1 MNAMIRSS
9 LAIACLLV
17 GVPQEGEKSG
27 AKDFGK
33 SYTVRVQAKTRFSTS
48 FKKADFDKELKK
60 NDDCLREKGR
70 EPVPEDLAG
79 WDVWTFEAAETWK
92 YDIELFERIFG
103 KHITIRRYEITLEGF
118 VKADAQKTFW
128 ITHPA
133 SGTKMKMVNRP
144 KLPKEKADPPDVR
157 SQIAAA
163 VKAGKEKFLVSGEII
178 RNPTNVILLDSA
190 EAIEAEDKK

>member
-1 MNAMIRSS
+1 MNAMIRLS
-9 LAIACLLV
+9 LAVACLLA
-17 GVPQEGEKSG
+17 GVPQEGDKPG

-190 EAIEAEDKK
+190 EAIEVEDKK